1 MKATTILMKVLKEKS
16 REYNGK
22 EYYRYRIN
30 IPEEIIKEA
39 GIIEGDNLEATTK
52 KGEIKLKKI

>member
-1 MKATTILMKVLKEKS
+1 MKEKS

-30 IPEEIIKEA
+30 IPEEVINQAEIKE
-39 GIIEGDNLEATTK
+39 GDELKATAK
-52 KGEIKLKKI
+52 KGEIKLKKK

>member
-1 MKATTILMKVLKEKS
+1 MKVMKEKS

-30 IPEEIIKEA
+30 IPEKIIEEA
-39 GIIEGDNLEATTK
+39 GIKEGDELEAEAK
-52 KGEIKLKKI
+52 KGEIKLRKR

>member
-1 MKATTILMKVLKEKS
+1 MKVLKEKS

>member
-1 MKATTILMKVLKEKS
+1 MKVQREKS

-39 GIIEGDNLEATTK
+39 GINEGDELEATAK
-52 KGEIKLKKI
+52 KGEVRLVKRELKK

>member
-1 MKATTILMKVLKEKS
+1 MKVLKEKS

-30 IPEEIIKEA
+30 IPEEIINEA
-39 GIIEGDNLEATTK
+39 QIKEGDELDATAK
-52 KGEIKLKKI
+52 KGEIHLKKK

>member
-1 MKATTILMKVLKEKS
+1 MKVLKEKS

-30 IPEEIIKEA
+30 IPEEIINEA
-39 GIIEGDNLEATTK
+39 QIKEGDELEAKAK
-52 KGEIKLKKI
+52 KGEIKLKKK